1 MGEATN
7 YFYDLPDDLQF
18 NIYKEL
24 HKIYQTEINKIIE
37 DAFSK
42 ANALY
47 HNRYFK
53 CAKENII
60 DILYRNEIE
69 KKVDFYILYSS
80 MPPIKKRYNRF

>member
-24 HKIYQTEINKIIE
+24 HKIYQTKINKIIE

-42 ANALY
+42 AYRLVKKFNLD
-47 HNRYFK
+47 RYLN
-53 CAKENII
+53 KENLIKN
-60 DILYRNEIE
+60 LYLQNLSFKNIANF
-69 KKVDFYILYSS
+69 DYLI
-80 MPPIKKRYNRF
+80 